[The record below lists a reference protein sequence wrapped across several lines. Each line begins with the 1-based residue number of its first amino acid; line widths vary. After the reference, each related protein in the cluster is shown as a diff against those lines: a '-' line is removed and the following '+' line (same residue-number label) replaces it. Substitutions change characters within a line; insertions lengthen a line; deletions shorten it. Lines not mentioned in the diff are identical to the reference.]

1 MNTTGKGAP
10 LSSEDAIDKSVERI
24 LGNAMPRPVPS
35 EEEMQAVRNNVHAE
49 WLALTSKR
57 KTNSR
62 LIAWSVAASIV
73 IVVFAGLNMIRLAGM
88 SETQVAS
95 IDKSFGSI
103 YMLGENSELLES
115 NNVTAVTA
123 GQTIITD
130 NDSGI
135 GFAWAEGGSLRIDE
149 STRVEFLSRDSIY
162 LRSGRIFFDSKPVLP
177 ASTTNT
183 VAKLTIITDH
193 GEVTH
198 VGTQYMAS
206 ADGSTLTISV
216 REGEVMVERPSSVAS
231 ALGGQQ
237 LQVRGGTTIDVV
249 NINPYGDY
257 WKWIE
262 PMAPAAN
269 VDGRSLHEFLDWVSH
284 ETGLKLRFASDD
296 VESSAMNE
304 FLVGTVDTDP
314 TSALRIWMLGSDLNW
329 SIDSGEI
336 LVDRD
341 VRGFGQGSG
350 NQN

>member
-1 MNTTGKGAP
+1 MNTTGKGVP
-10 LSSEDAIDKSVERI
+10 LSKEDAIDRSVERI
-24 LGNAMPRPVPS
+24 LGSAMPRPVPS
-35 EEEMQAVRNNVHAE
+35 EDEMQMVRDHVHAE
-49 WLALTSKR
+49 WRAVTNKR
-57 KTNSR
+57 KTNRR
-62 LIAWSVAASIV
+62 LVSWSIAASIV
-73 IVVFAGLNMIRLAGM
+73 VVVFAGLNMIRMGGV

-115 NNVTAVTA
+115 NNARAVTA

-130 NDSGI
+130 QDSGI

-149 STRVEFLSRDSIY
+149 STRIEFLSRDSIY
-162 LRSGRIFFDSKPVLP
+162 LRSGRVFFDSKPVLP

-183 VAKLTIITDH
+183 VAKLKIITDH

-216 REGEVMVERPSSVAS
+216 REGEVTLETPSSIES

-237 LQVRGGTTIDVV
+237 LQIRGGTAVDVV

-262 PMAPAAN
+262 PMSPAAN
-269 VDGRSLHEFLDWVSH
+269 VDGRSLHEFLGWVSH
-284 ETGLKLRFASDD
+284 ETGLALRFANDD
-296 VESSAMNE
+296 VESSAIDE
-304 FLVGTVDTDP
+304 VLVGTVDTDP

-329 SIDSGEI
+329 RIESGEI
-336 LVDRD
+336 FVDRD
-341 VRGFGQGSG
+341 IRDSDPGPG
-350 NQN
+350 N